1 MIDDRT
7 VPLRGR
13 TELTVRVFA
22 ATLAWGLAVA
32 IGVGV
37 ALGRGGHTYVE
48 ENTDRWAN
56 QASSVTPEP
65 RG

>member
-1 MIDDRT
+1 M
-7 VPLRGR
+7 
-13 TELTVRVFA
+13 FA

-32 IGVGV
+32 IGVGA

-48 ENTDRWAN
+48 KNTDRWAN